1 MTEHTTSSEHKSNP
15 LHDVAK
21 FIRRIYWRDY
31 VVYITFLIVFVLFSI
46 GLANKGFLTPNNLLN
61 IFRQTAT
68 TAVMAVAMTFV
79 LASAEI
85 DLSVGAVAGL
95 ASVTTA
101 LVVGQYGLWAGIIA
115 GLMTG
120 LLVGLL
126 NGFLVTKIGI
136 PSFLVT
142 LGMQGIATGVAMW
155 VTHTAPVPIANAT
168 YTFIFGQG
176 NVGLLPTLL
185 LWTSIALIVGHI
197 CLKHTPYGRQTL
209 ATGGNEIAA
218 RYSGINTKRIKYIT
232 FIIMSVTAALAGMLY
247 AGRLRSGRFQWG
259 QGDELSVIAAV
270 VLGGTSLFGGKGSVV
285 GTIFGAILIGLIN
298 NGLSLM
304 GLESSQQM
312 IVRGAIIIMAVAL
325 TGRKPQS

>member
-1 MTEHTTSSEHKSNP
+1 MTASTTPNK
-15 LHDVAK
+15 VK
-21 FIRRIYWRDY
+21 FKLPIGIQNFVKRFYWRDY

-46 GLANKGFLTPNNLLN
+46 SLVNKGFLSPNNLLN

-68 TAVMAVAMTFV
+68 VCVMAVAMTFV

-101 LVVGQYGLWAGIIA
+101 LIIGQYGLWAGIIA

-142 LGMQGIATGVAMW
+142 LGMTGIATGVAMW
-155 VTHTAPVPIANAT
+155 VTHTAPVPIANTT

-176 NVGLLPTLL
+176 NIGPLPTLF
-185 LWTSIALIVGHI
+185 LWTFISLIIGHI
-197 CLKHTPYGRQTL
+197 CLKNTPYGRQTL
-209 ATGGNEIAA
+209 ATGGNETAA

-232 FIIMSVTAALAGMLY
+232 FVIMSMVAALAGMLY

-270 VLGGTSLFGGKGSVV
+270 VLGGTSLFGGKGSVI

-304 GLESSQQM
+304 GLQSSQQM